1 MAGKGSRFESA
12 GYTTPKP
19 LIEVNGMTLAEH
31 SITSL
36 GIDGTFVFITRDFE
50 NPEDNKRLTEI
61 FERTCKD
68 FIEIRVNDEHL
79 GAAHS
84 ALFAEHYI
92 NNMEE
97 LILTNCDQ
105 HLDWDHKH
113 FVDWTQRIEM
123 DGAVVLYPSTNPKN
137 SFALVGD
144 DGNVLAIAEKQPI
157 SEDALIGIHYWKN
170 AYMFFESAHKAMADY
185 KNQGYPECYVSIT
198 YNYLIRDGAKIRS
211 YYVVDDEYTSL
222 GTPQDIESYL
232 NEQR

>member
-1 MAGKGSRFESA
+1 MAGKGSRFEKA

-19 LIEVNGMTLAEH
+19 LIEVNGITLAEH

-50 NPEDNKRLTEI
+50 NPDDNEKLTKI
-61 FERTCKD
+61 FEKTCKS

-97 LILTNCDQ
+97 LIVTNCDQ
-105 HLDWDHKH
+105 HMDWDAEH
-113 FVDWTQRIEM
+113 FMNWVEKDES
-123 DGAVVLYPSTNPKN
+123 DGAVVLYLSDNPKN
-137 SFALVGD
+137 SFAVLD
-144 DGNVLAIAEKQPI
+144 DNGFALAIAEKQPI
-157 SEDALIGIHYWKN
+157 SNNALVGIHYWKH
-170 AYMFFESAHKAMADY
+170 AYMFFESARKAVADY
-185 KNQGYPECYVSIT
+185 KDQGYPECYVSIT
-198 YNYLIRDGAKIRS
+198 YNYLIKEGLNIRGYHLFS
-211 YYVVDDEYTSL
+211 DEYKSL